1 MVTCAW
7 VNVSFTPKEL
17 AKETIGPNE
26 VHLRHSENHMANFLD
41 CVRSREKPVA
51 DVELG
56 CRAAIICHIG
66 NIAQWL
72 GRPLKWDPAKEEFV
86 GDDDANLWLA
96 RAKREPWSN

>member
-7 VNVSFTPKEL
+7 VRVSYTQKEL
-17 AKETIGPNE
+17 DGEAQGLDKTLSHRRN
-26 VHLRHSENHMANFLD
+26 NHVVNFLD
-41 CVRSREKPVA
+41 CVRTRQRPVA

-72 GRPLKWDPAKEEFV
+72 GRPLKWDPAKERFV
-86 GDDDANLWLA
+86 GDDQANLWLD
-96 RAKREPWSN
+96 RAKREPWNA